1 MVTSSADFV
10 EGVVAL
16 CAQKS
21 HAQAVTFA
29 DENARWWSDLTIGE
43 LAQVFEALITS
54 GRRETKRPATATT
67 A

>member
-16 CAQKS
+16 CAQEC

-29 DENARWWSDLTIGE
+29 DDNARWWSDLTIGE
-43 LAQVFEALITS
+43 LAQVFDALITS
-54 GRRETKRPATATT
+54 GLRETKRPAATAT